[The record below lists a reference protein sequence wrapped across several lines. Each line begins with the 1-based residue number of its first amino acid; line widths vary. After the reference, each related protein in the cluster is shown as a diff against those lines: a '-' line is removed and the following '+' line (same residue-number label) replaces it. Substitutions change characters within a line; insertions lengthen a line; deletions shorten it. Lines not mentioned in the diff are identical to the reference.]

1 MWPLPA
7 LVAVVAVGLGLSLYA
22 GVLAGAFPPTADRSA
37 RATLDAVEAAVTT
50 DGVARPDDLRR
61 GLTTVPVGTDAN
73 VSLTVGGRR
82 WAVGPTPPREADRS
96 SRRVPVR
103 TATGR
108 IRAGTLAVE
117 VWP

>member
-22 GVLAGAFPPTADRSA
+22 GVLAGTLPQGTDRPA
-37 RATLDAVEAAVTT
+37 RATLDAVESAVTT
-50 DGVARPDDLRR
+50 DGVARPDDLQR
-61 GLTTVPVGTDAN
+61 GPAAVPVGTDVN

-82 WAVGPTPPREADRS
+82 WTVGPTPPREADRS
-96 SRRVPVR
+96 SRRLPVR
-103 TATGR
+103 TAAGR